1 MTTIKIINYTF
12 NLISINRVI
21 MDRHKCMAV
30 LFLFCCALH
39 FYTDIDIL
47 SYFNLN
53 ARIEESRNNVKIEEM
68 TMQHHKKNKEEI
80 NKFDEHKSGKDTV
93 KY

>member
-1 MTTIKIINYTF
+1 
-12 NLISINRVI
+12 